1 MLFLH
6 IFMKAAL
13 LGKFRCLN
21 LTSPNPVWKNCQKTN
36 PNTIYCIYTFTRVAF
51 YKCSESL
58 PEIRS
63 FWFEIF
69 LSLWKPQQCKALFLK
84 KVDFLI
90 FHKKSKK
97 MAVTHKEDF
106 FHTPI
111 FNRKIFIL
119 KSFFKSMQEYV
130 VTKSLSGKTNSQ
142 AWKKCQRS
150 FTHWNLLQTWSG
162 QEYWGFTEAANN
174 CCGFNVSM
182 LIRML

>member
-1 MLFLH
+1 MPELNQPKPSLEKLPKDKPKHYILYIH
-6 IFMKAAL
+6 IYQSGIL
-13 LGKFRCLN
+13 QVFRE
-21 LTSPNPVWKNCQKTN
+21 
-36 PNTIYCIYTFTRVAF
+36 FTWN
-51 YKCSESL
+51 K
-58 PEIRS
+58 
-63 FWFEIF
+63 IF
-69 LSLWKPQQCKALFLK
+69 LIWNISVFVKTTTMQSTFFK

-162 QEYWGFTEAANN
+162 QEYWGFKEAANN
-174 CCGFNVSM
+174 CCGFNVNM